1 MEIINAIIS
10 KAASAGSVTKYDNV
24 IEAVGDNMTTDLSFK
39 EMTAFI
45 DYLAVGTSLNIESM
59 TLEGSDLYLPNKQGD
74 NIYYYKLD
82 EEYLETAQNSLKSHL
97 ELNNTLV
104 TDDDTIKMLI
114 QTRKISTVVL
124 IRLG

>member
-1 MEIINAIIS
+1 MEIINAIIN

-24 IEAVGDNMTTDLSFK
+24 IEAVGENMTTDLSFK

-45 DYLAVGTSLNIESM
+45 DYVAAGTSLNIETM
-59 TLEGSDLYLPNKQGD
+59 TLEGSDLYLPNKKGN

-82 EEYLETAQNSLKSHL
+82 EEYLETVQNTLKSHL

-104 TDDDTIKMLI
+104 KEEYCDRRVKMNNI
-114 QTRKISTVVL
+114 VV
-124 IRLG
+124 